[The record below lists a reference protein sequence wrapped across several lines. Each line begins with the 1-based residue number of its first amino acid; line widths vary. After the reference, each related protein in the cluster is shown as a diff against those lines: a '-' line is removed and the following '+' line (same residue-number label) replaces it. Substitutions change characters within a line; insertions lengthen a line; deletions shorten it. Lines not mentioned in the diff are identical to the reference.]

1 MLTLLAM
8 EMLGM
13 DDLEAVPVGYEEM
26 DDEALNIK
34 FRKLCHDIVMK
45 VWAAVPQQEVD
56 AVPSVPAQYP
66 KPFSEFML
74 GLPYAYCI
82 CKDGSYLIF
91 QYTFPY
97 NQVNLLGCVYI
108 LYIYIYIYIYN
119 MVPKLQQCIIY
130 MHTQLLPG
138 SPLIGTEWLTSWWLQ
153 MP

>member
-13 DDLEAVPVGYEEM
+13 DDLEGVPVGYEEM

-45 VWAAVPQQEVD
+45 V
-56 AVPSVPAQYP
+56 
-66 KPFSEFML
+66 
-74 GLPYAYCI
+74 
-82 CKDGSYLIF
+82 CKSFG
-91 QYTFPY
+91 
-97 NQVNLLGCVYI
+97 
-108 LYIYIYIYIYN
+108 LYIYTY
-119 MVPKLQQCIIY
+119 MVLKLLQCIIY